1 MLDKYLKYL
10 VYLPNIA
17 GQIAAVVIIVNKNYM
32 IYLMMPLEN
41 V

>member
-17 GQIAAVVIIVNKNYM
+17 GQIAVVIIVNKNYM